1 MRTVD
6 VIVDR
11 LVRGKETQDRRLDS
25 IETALARG
33 MGRCRLI
40 LDSGSSTFVRG
51 WRCSQCGSDHLQP
64 QSNLFRYSSA
74 LGTCPRCEGVGQV
87 VELDRDRIIPD
98 PSTTIRKGAIAPWN
112 HPAHRRLLQDLIE
125 RSQRLGIPVDVPF
138 AELTAGHVQ
147 VIFEGN
153 AEAGFPGLRGFFDRL
168 ERRVSR
174 LPVQVFLSRY
184 RRHAACPQCQ
194 GGRLRP
200 EALAVRIEGQNIAE
214 FSALS
219 VGEAR
224 RRLEQWVPANPGEA
238 AGRIVDQIRKRLD
251 YLGQIGLDYL
261 SLDRSARSL
270 SGGELRRAI
279 MAKTLGAGLVNTL
292 YVLDEPTIGL
302 HQHEVG
308 RLMMVLNRLRDAGN
322 TLVVVEHEH
331 DLISAAD
338 HVVDLG
344 PGAGESGG
352 QLLYSGP
359 VGPFRE
365 VKGSL
370 TGDFLTGRKRVE
382 IPRSRRQPSRG
393 WISLKAA
400 CGHNLKAID
409 VAFPLGVLCVVSG
422 VSGEGKSTLVEQTL
436 YPAPATAASRANA
449 YGAVRR
455 ADRHRRCRGR
465 GVS

>member
-25 IETALARG
+25 IETARGPRHGPVPADSRFRLVHLRARLAVQP
-33 MGRCRLI
+33 
-40 LDSGSSTFVRG
+40 VRV
-51 WRCSQCGSDHLQP
+51 RS
-64 QSNLFRYSSA
+64 SSA
-74 LGTCPRCEGVGQV
+74 PEQPVPVQQCPRHLPPLRGSWPGCRAGSRSYHPRPVDDHPQ
-87 VELDRDRIIPD
+87 RAR
-98 PSTTIRKGAIAPWN
+98 IAPWN

-194 GGRLRP
+194 GARLRP

-370 TGDFLTGRKRVE
+370 TGDFLTGRTSVE
-382 IPRSRRQPSRG
+382 IPRPDAGSRPGDGS
-393 WISLKAA
+393 A
-400 CGHNLKAID
+400 
-409 VAFPLGVLCVVSG
+409 
-422 VSGEGKSTLVEQTL
+422 
-436 YPAPATAASRANA
+436 
-449 YGAVRR
+449 
-455 ADRHRRCRGR
+455 
-465 GVS
+465 